1 MASPIADLL
10 FSDYRRRVLGL
21 LLMQPEQAYHVREI
35 ARLTHTQPGTLHK
48 ELSRLAEVGILEKM
62 TQGNQVSYRA
72 NRASLVFEEL
82 ASIVRKTSGLAD
94 VLAQALAPLAE
105 QIQVAWV
112 FGSMASGKANNQ
124 SDIDLLVVG
133 SVSFSELVS
142 AIYPFQAQLGREI
155 NPKLYAPSEW
165 DKALAE
171 GSVFIRELLEKPV
184 IEIIGSREQVTRGQ
198 VRRHA

>member
-1 MASPIADLL
+1 MASPIAELL

-35 ARLTHTQPGTLHK
+35 ARLTQTQPGTLHK

-72 NRASLVFEEL
+72 NRQSLVFEEL

-94 VLAQALAPLAE
+94 VLAQAMAPIAE
-105 QIQVAWV
+105 QIQLAWV
-112 FGSMASGKANNQ
+112 FGSVASGKVQ
-124 SDIDLLVVG
+124 SHSDVDLLVVG
-133 SVSFSELVS
+133 NLGFSELVS
-142 AIYPFQAQLGREI
+142 ALYPCQTLLGREI
-155 NPKLYAPSEW
+155 NPKLYSPDEWSKTLSEN
-165 DKALAE
+165 
-171 GSVFIRELLEKPV
+171 SVFIRELFEKPV
-184 IEIIGSREQVTRGQ
+184 IEIIGTRNQ

>member
-48 ELSRLAEVGILEKM
+48 ELSRLAEAGILEKM

-72 NRASLVFEEL
+72 NRNSLVFDEL
-82 ASIVRKTSGLAD
+82 AGIVRKTSGFAD
-94 VLAQALAPLAE
+94 VLVQALAPLAE

-112 FGSMASGKANNQ
+112 FGSMASGKAHNQ

-133 SVSFSELVS
+133 NISFSELVS
-142 AIYPFQAQLGREI
+142 ATYPCQAQLGREI
-155 NPKLYAPSEW
+155 NPKLYSPHEW
-165 DKALAE
+165 DKALVE
-171 GSVFIRELLEKPV
+171 NSVFIRELFEGPI
-184 IEIIGSREQVTRGQ
+184 IEIIGIRSEI
-198 VRRHA
+198 RRHA

>member
-1 MASPIADLL
+1 MASPIAELL

-35 ARLTHTQPGTLHK
+35 ARLTQTQPGTLHK

-72 NRASLVFEEL
+72 NRQSLVFEEL

-94 VLAQALAPLAE
+94 VLAQALLPLAG
-105 QIQVAWV
+105 QIELAWV
-112 FGSMASGKANNQ
+112 FGSVASGKAGLH

-133 SVSFSELVS
+133 SLGFSELVS
-142 AIYPFQAQLGREI
+142 AIYPCQSLLGREI
-155 NPKLYAPSEW
+155 NPKLYSPDEW
-165 DKALAE
+165 SKALSE
-171 GSVFIRELLEKPV
+171 NSVFIRELFEKPV
-184 IEIIGSREQVTRGQ
+184 IEIIGTRNL

>member
-35 ARLTHTQPGTLHK
+35 ARLTQTQPGTLHK

-72 NRASLVFEEL
+72 NRQSLVFEEL
-82 ASIVRKTSGLAD
+82 ASIVRKTSGLGD
-94 VLAQALAPLAE
+94 VLAQALLPLAS
-105 QIQVAWV
+105 QIELAWV
-112 FGSMASGKANNQ
+112 FGSVASGKAGLH

-133 SVSFSELVS
+133 NLGFSKLVS
-142 AIYPFQAQLGREI
+142 AIYPCQSLLGREI
-155 NPKLYAPSEW
+155 NPKLYSPDEW
-165 DKALAE
+165 GKALSENSA
-171 GSVFIRELLEKPV
+171 FIRELFEKPV
-184 IEIIGSREQVTRGQ
+184 IEIIGTRNL

>member
-1 MASPIADLL
+1 MASPIAELL

-35 ARLTHTQPGTLHK
+35 ARLTQTQPGTLHK

-72 NRASLVFEEL
+72 NRQSLVFEEL

-94 VLAQALAPLAE
+94 VLAQALLPLAS
-105 QIQVAWV
+105 QIELAWV
-112 FGSMASGKANNQ
+112 FGSVASGKAGLH

-133 SVSFSELVS
+133 SLGFSELVS
-142 AIYPFQAQLGREI
+142 SIYPCQSILGREI
-155 NPKLYAPSEW
+155 NPKLYSPDEW
-165 DKALAE
+165 SKALSE
-171 GSVFIRELLEKPV
+171 NSVFIRELFEKPV
-184 IEIIGSREQVTRGQ
+184 IEIIGTRNL